1 MFSRRA
7 NVRRVHPL
15 PFGYRPLCTAAA
27 AEFRV
32 FDLNCWQSSELR
44 FLAPLAEVQ
53 LTYLWVGLSQ
63 ISNENFLNHRF
74 FRVTAEVQVQ
84 NCDVDFWSGSGKPTG
99 LESFQ
104 LKPAH
109 VEVQILQH
117 EFCSG
122 IKKWMFFSWW
132 LIWGDVVPLWESPT
146 SRVFGWKLSKSMV
159 FRPQIKGLV
168 KSCIFATVWYRF
180 LYSNTQSCKEYH
192 LGGGYFLVIA
202 FLKYVWYCAKGGYQH
217 VIIQWSLCK
226 FYMVLFSHD

>member
-1 MFSRRA
+1 MFWLLLTLAQQVNMIQKSSKYYTVAHVLKARA
-7 NVRRVHPL
+7 NVWRVHPL

-53 LTYLWVGLSQ
+53 LTNLWVGLSQ
-63 ISNENFLNHRF
+63 ISNEHFLNHRF

-84 NCDVDFWSGSGKPTG
+84 NCDVDFCSGSGKPTG

-122 IKKWMFFSWW
+122 IRKWMFCRDGWFGAIWSPSENPRLHEFS
-132 LIWGDVVPLWESPT
+132 DEN
-146 SRVFGWKLSKSMV
+146 SRNPWFFDPKSRGW
-159 FRPQIKGLV
+159 
-168 KSCIFATVWYRF
+168 
-180 LYSNTQSCKEYH
+180 
-192 LGGGYFLVIA
+192 
-202 FLKYVWYCAKGGYQH
+202 
-217 VIIQWSLCK
+217 
-226 FYMVLFSHD
+226 